1 MVTNCHVVNPSSFS
15 PLFLIVL
22 LKFIL
27 IRLRMFEKHGVKG
40 VTIHNFVRSPPEG
53 TLIKVRKNGD
63 TLYYNPK
70 TNIFDIKNADGTQ
83 ITM

>member
-15 PLFLIVL
+15 SLLLIVL
-22 LKFIL
+22 LKVIL

-53 TLIKVRKNGD
+53 TLKS
-63 TLYYNPK
+63 
-70 TNIFDIKNADGTQ
+70 
-83 ITM
+83 

>member
-1 MVTNCHVVNPSSFS
+1 
-15 PLFLIVL
+15 
-22 LKFIL
+22 
-27 IRLRMFEKHGVKG
+27 MFEKHGVKG

-70 TNIFDIKNADGTQ
+70 TNIFAIKNANGTPR
-83 ITM
+83 TMYKPEKGMEYWNKQK